1 MADDAYDIESL
12 AVGAAGDGPSPKMKD
27 VASPIHLSATFGID
41 SAGYPEEGYT
51 YSRFANPTRDALQ
64 DRLAKLSNAEQTLAT
79 ASGMASISTVCL
91 SLLRPGDRVVA
102 SDSLFGGTTRLFEE
116 FADRFGVEVSYV
128 DATDLDAVADA
139 LDASTELIWVE
150 SPTNPLLHVCDIEGL
165 SDLAGEHDATFAVDN
180 TFATPYGQR
189 PLELGAD
196 VSVYSTTKFVNGH
209 SDSVGGVI
217 ATDDDDLHEEC
228 RFVLQDLIG
237 APLSPFDSYLVLRG
251 LKTLPA
257 RLSLHEDNATRVAEF
272 LADHDAVET
281 VNYPGLPS
289 HPGHDLV
296 TEQMENVGGM
306 VSFEIDG
313 DAAEARAFV
322 EDLDVFNLAFSLGGV
337 ESLVE
342 HTASMSAATLSAEE
356 RAEAGISDSLV
367 RLSVGLESA
376 DDLTS
381 ALEEALRP
389 V

>member
-1 MADDAYDIESL
+1 MA
-12 AVGAAGDGPSPKMKD
+12 
-27 VASPIHLSATFGID
+27 T
-41 SAGYPEEGYT
+41 
-51 YSRFANPTRDALQ
+51 
-64 DRLAKLSNAEQTLAT
+64 
-79 ASGMASISTVCL
+79 ISTVCL

-102 SDSLFGGTTRLFEE
+102 SDSLFGGTTTLFEE
-116 FADRFGVEVSYV
+116 LANRFGVEVSYV
-128 DATDLDAVADA
+128 DATDHDAVADA
-139 LDASTELIWVE
+139 LDASTELVWVE

-165 SDLAGEHDATFAVDN
+165 SDLAAEHDATFAVDN

-217 ATDDDDLHEEC
+217 ATSDDDLHEEF

-237 APLSPFDSYLVLRG
+237 APLSPFDSFLVLRG

-257 RLSLHEDNATRVAEF
+257 RLSLHEANATRVAEF

-281 VNYPGLPS
+281 VNYPGLAS
-289 HPGHDLV
+289 HPGHDLA
-296 TEQMENVGGM
+296 TEQMSNFGGM
-306 VSFEIDG
+306 VSFELDG

-342 HTASMSAATLSAEE
+342 HTASMSAAPLSAEE
-356 RAEAGISDSLV
+356 RAEAGISESLV

-376 DDLTS
+376 EDQID
-381 ALEEALRP
+381 ALDASLERI
-389 V
+389 